1 MSVEVVSPDTMAMTN
16 DADMPNSNA
25 HVRVEFSPLRIEV
38 EASRCHQPLKPM
50 TRFGVDKVLRMTE
63 TALAEIGNLGWEGL
77 RKRVSS
83 DKPLVSVRV
92 ELTNA
97 ERILLFDRYDRRM
110 PRSRLSTRLK
120 TLVSRAACM
129 SEVCTVEMQLIAE
142 HWDFIQSTMVSVE
155 QEKTQRTGVASCPMH
170 SRMIR
175 MMRNSGIEGSQIA
188 KDVYRWGLHFIAAN
202 VAESRVTVLHKE
214 PVVIK
219 DAPEAPENQNLN
231 MMPQFPWTVPP
242 PSAPV
247 MSEMQSQLDGDD
259 FYARFGLLS
268 EGLDMDVRDAYGPDG
283 FHGIGVAF
291 KNRIS
296 TAADRDLR
304 KGVTVKVYTDDIYQD
319 LVERGRTRAALLTD
333 ADEPDFQR
341 DTMCTGPMLAD
352 VTAPLD
358 ANSHTNERKALSRHL
373 SAQTKIKPDP
383 EAVERQKIAW
393 AIMTRAISVRFDEAL
408 CYPEAALPKKW
419 SEGMRDL
426 ANERMSEEGELK
438 LQGFVKPREIGLP
451 ETKLPRAIGNPG
463 TDAAARWASRVSVFE
478 HLFCALYPSF
488 MMKGLTQDQQDE
500 KVIDMIQSIPGME
513 WGSIDFS
520 AMDSS
525 WTLPEKKEV
534 VKLVRDLSAIF
545 VASQDVHVD
554 TLDPSDLEKVKW
566 YFKTLAVHIPAE
578 DCILFSGE
586 RGTSIFNRLLVL
598 NLRTSEIIRKLG
610 VSAAEDFWQARWT
623 KAEPDLVWEQASGD
637 LSRRKRREAPALLY
651 DIGDGDDSAF
661 NNFVNTTSGKCRF
674 YEDAQDAIDSYKAY
688 GKTIEPVFAV
698 GKIEILSRFSM
709 ETKGANARPIHLVKM
724 PKNLQRLCMSTVDP
738 RIFDPDQTCF
748 NITKKLYAQLATTAL
763 TRAIAARYTMGFRWL
778 AFHLGAW
785 HADSAG
791 EDAMMT
797 FTDEWEASQWERRSL
812 KDFVRW
818 AAEELQ
824 NTEVSAYA
832 MVEWTHF
839 GKEMP
844 KAKDLKAWK
853 TEWYMFE
860 DTARELEF
868 CTSDFVEP
876 RLVLERLDLSRRVAE
891 CVGIKPQLL
900 TCCGVG
906 LLTERVPEPMPG
918 KRESV
923 ISGESSGI
931 AGPAAKATAR
941 NPDACSPIITPPPG
955 LSADGRHDQLF
966 AECCMEDASIQDV
979 AVLENKVGMAKVEST
994 ALAAPQTGNN
1004 LSSRPP
1010 LKCHHCGGPHKVA
1023 TCPTAPK
1030 NDSKGKGKG
1039 TKGGKKGKG
1048 KGKGKGGKPPASAA

>member
-1 MSVEVVSPDTMAMTN
+1 MMAMTK
-16 DADMPNSNA
+16 DAGVPDSNA
-25 HVRVEFSPLRIEV
+25 QVRIEFSPLRVEV
-38 EASRCHQPLKPM
+38 EAARCHKPLKPL
-50 TRFGVDKVLRMTE
+50 TRFGVDKVLRMTD
-63 TALAEIGNLGWEGL
+63 TALAEIGNLGRDGL

-92 ELTNA
+92 ELTDA
-97 ERILLFDRYDRRM
+97 ERILLIDRYDRRS
-110 PRSRLSTRLK
+110 PRSRLSTRLW
-120 TLVSRAACM
+120 TLVSRAACK
-129 SEVCTVEMQLIAE
+129 SEVCTIEMQLIAE

-155 QEKTQRTGVASCPMH
+155 QEKTQRIAVASCPMH
-170 SRMIR
+170 SRMVR
-175 MMRNSGIEGSQIA
+175 MMRNSGIEGTQIA
-188 KDVYRWGLHFIAAN
+188 KDVYRWGLHFIAAS
-202 VAESRVTVLHKE
+202 VAESRVTVLHKD
-214 PVVIK
+214 PVVVK
-219 DAPEAPENQNLN
+219 EAEEPADE
-231 MMPQFPWTVPP
+231 MPPFPWSVPSP
-242 PSAPV
+242 TAPAMREV
-247 MSEMQSQLDGDD
+247 RTELDNKD
-259 FYARFGLLS
+259 FDARFGALS
-268 EGLDMDVRDAYGPDG
+268 EGLVMDVQDAYGAEG
-283 FHGIGVAF
+283 FHGIGHAF

-304 KGVTVKVYTDDIYQD
+304 KGVTVKIYTEDVHQD
-319 LVERGRTRAALLTD
+319 LVERGRTRAPLAMTT
-333 ADEPDFQR
+333 DEPDFQR
-341 DTMCTGPMLAD
+341 DTICTGPMLAD

-358 ANSHTNERKALSRHL
+358 SNSHINERKALCRHL
-373 SAQTKIKPDP
+373 SAQTKIKPSPD
-383 EAVERQKIAW
+383 AVERQKVAW
-393 AIMTRAISVRFDEAL
+393 AIMTRAITLRFDEAL
-408 CYPEAALPKKW
+408 YYPEAALPKKW

-426 ANERMSEEGELK
+426 ANERMSETGELK

-478 HLFCALYPSF
+478 HLFCALFPSF
-488 MMKGLTQDQQDE
+488 MMKGLTQEEQDE
-500 KVIDMIQSIPGME
+500 KVMDMIQANPEME

-534 VKLVRDLSAIF
+534 VKLVRDISAIF
-545 VASQDVHVD
+545 VASQDVHVE

-566 YFKTLAVHIPAE
+566 YFRTLAVHIPIE

-623 KAEPDLVWEQASGD
+623 KAEPDLVWEASDGD
-637 LSRRKRREAPALLY
+637 LGRKKRRFAPAWLY

-661 NNFVNTTSGKCRF
+661 NNFVHTVNGKCRF

-688 GKTIEPVFAV
+688 GKTIEPVLAV

-738 RIFDPDQTCF
+738 RIFDPDQSSYQ
-748 NITKKLYAQLATTAL
+748 ITRKLYAQLATTAL

-785 HADSAG
+785 HAEHAG
-791 EDAMMT
+791 EDAMMA
-797 FTDEWEASQWERRSL
+797 FSDEWEASQWEQRTL
-812 KDFVRW
+812 KEFVVW
-818 AAEELQ
+818 TAEQLQ

-844 KAKDLKAWK
+844 RAKDLKAWK
-853 TEWYMFE
+853 AEWHMFE
-860 DTARELEF
+860 DSARELEF
-868 CTSDFVEP
+868 CQTDFTEP
-876 RLVLERLDLSRRVAE
+876 LLVLERLDLSRRVAE

-906 LLTERVPEPMPG
+906 LLAERVPEPTPG
-918 KRESV
+918 KRESAK
-923 ISGESSGI
+923 SGENSGE

-955 LSADGRHDQLF
+955 LDPDDRHGQPF
-966 AECCMEDASIQDV
+966 AECSVEDASIQDV
-979 AVLENKVGMAKVEST
+979 AVLENTVGMAKVEST
-994 ALAAPQTGNN
+994 ASAAPQTGKNP
-1004 LSSRPP
+1004 STKPP
-1010 LKCHHCGGPHKVA
+1010 MQCHHCGGPHKVA

-1030 NDSKGKGKG
+1030 KENKGKGKG
-1039 TKGGKKGKG
+1039 GKGGKKGKG
-1048 KGKGKGGKPPASAA
+1048 KGKGKGAKAPPSAA